1 MKHENIRKLNNAGM
15 YLIRLLFSVL
25 HSKEIPSLPQTLD
38 WETIYEMAKKHSVE
52 VMAFLWCGSIDQKQ
66 FLFIRPLEKFQRHK
80 HASESAP
87 KRTG

>member
-52 VMAFLWCGSIDQKQ
+52 VMAFYGAEASIKNNSS
-66 FLFIRPLEKFQRHK
+66 LYARWKI
-80 HASESAP
+80 P
-87 KRTG
+87 KT